1 MDQRKKKIFSAIAI
15 LVFTML
21 ACNYVAP
28 TRAPQITPTVI
39 VPSPS
44 PALTAIVEPT
54 SAAAP
59 KLPLTDADVPRVAL
73 DQAKV
78 AFDSGAAIFV
88 DVRTPQAY
96 EAKHIKGAISIPLGE
111 IEINPTGLKL
121 DKNQWIIT
129 YCT

>member
-1 MDQRKKKIFSAIAI
+1 MSKTKLIIAI
-15 LVFTML
+15 SVLLLAIL
-21 ACNYVAP
+21 ACNFVAP
-28 TRAPQITPTVI
+28 TQAAQFTPTVI
-39 VPSPS
+39 VASTS
-44 PALTAIVEPT
+44 PALTAMVEPP
-54 SAAAP
+54 AAATP
-59 KLPLTDADVPRVAL
+59 KLPLTDSDVPRVPL
-73 DQAKV
+73 DQAKT

>member
-1 MDQRKKKIFSAIAI
+1 MHKTKIIISISV
-15 LVFTML
+15 LVLATL
-21 ACNYVAP
+21 ACNFVPP
-28 TRAPQITPTVI
+28 TQVLQITPTVI
-39 VPSPS
+39 VSQTSPV
-44 PALTAIVEPT
+44 LTAIVEPT

-59 KLPLTDADVPRVAL
+59 KLPLTDADVPRVPL
-73 DQAKV
+73 DQAKA

-96 EAKHIKGAISIPLGE
+96 EAKHIKGAISISLGE

>member
-1 MDQRKKKIFSAIAI
+1 MDYRKAKIFSAIVTLIFA
-15 LVFTML
+15 ML
-21 ACNYVAP
+21 ACNFVAP
-28 TRAPQITPTVI
+28 TQAPQITPTVI
-39 VPSPS
+39 VASTS

-54 SAAAP
+54 SAAP